1 MIAVAEPA
9 GPLSAPCSR
18 LRSWYRR
25 AVGTDLDLDLD
36 LDLGTAGAGAGADAD
51 ADAAAAAASV
61 AAAGAAMRD
70 TTTAS
75 IR

>member
-9 GPLSAPCSR
+9 EPLFAPCSR
-18 LRSWYRR
+18 SRSWYRR
-25 AVGTDLDLDLD
+25 AAGTDLDLD
-36 LDLGTAGAGAGADAD
+36 LDLGTAD
-51 ADAAAAAASV
+51 ADAAAAADADAAD
-61 AAAGAAMRD
+61 AAAMCD